1 MIAPSE
7 RLSVI
12 NQRLLDHYGRIENGM
27 VRWRVVWSTDQ
38 FEKRQVD
45 AVGAIFLARPEVRE
59 MPKYPLAQ
67 DFFILERVIPTHNNP
82 ELVEPWSYEP
92 MWTFIDKD
100 GNPLPPKW
108 EAIEFIIKRIHEQMA
123 EAGHGP
129 KYKRAEIDEDT
140 PEAKEERVRN
150 IYKALYGDETDVG
163 NSLAVG
169 EGVGFT
175 TSKVIH

>member
-12 NQRLLDHYGRIENGM
+12 NQRLSDLYGRIENGM

-38 FEKRQVD
+38 FEKRFVE
-45 AVGAIFLARPEVRE
+45 AVGAIFLAKPEVRE

-67 DFFILERVIPTHNNP
+67 DFFILERVVPTHGNP
-82 ELVEPWSYEP
+82 ELIEPWSYEP
-92 MWTFIDKD
+92 MWTFMDKD
-100 GNPLPPKW
+100 NRPLPPKW
-108 EAIEFIIKRIHEQMA
+108 EAIEFIIKRIHEQMMD
-123 EAGHGP
+123 AGKGP
-129 KYKRAEIDEDT
+129 KYRQAEIDQDT
-140 PEAKEERVRN
+140 PEAKEAR
-150 IYKALYGDETDVG
+150 IKKIHDALYDNESAIG
-163 NSLAVG
+163 NSLAIG